1 VVDTKRHSV
10 YITTGQNYSA
20 PDDVFACLDAV
31 GGDLAVAAACLA
43 PNDYTDAIL
52 ALDISTGAIKW
63 ARRLQSFDVWSLACG
78 NADFGLPQLDIC
90 KSPESPDY
98 DVVTANLFTVEGDDD
113 RRDLLGA
120 DQKSGVYWALDPDN
134 GDIVWATQVG
144 PGSARGGILWGS
156 ATDGKRVYV
165 AAANWESVEV
175 TLTPSGQ
182 TTTSGFWNALDART
196 GAILWQTADPVPNG
210 VDAGMVTIANGVVY
224 AGSMD
229 PLGHMYALDAATGA
243 ILWQYASGGSV
254 VAGPAVVKG
263 TVYWGS
269 GYARGLGTPS
279 NQLYAFALP

>member
-1 VVDTKRHSV
+1 
-10 YITTGQNYSA
+10 
-20 PDDVFACLDAV
+20 V
-31 GGDLAVAAACLA
+31 GGDLAAATTCLA
-43 PNDYTDAIL
+43 PDDYTDAIL
-52 ALDISTGAIKW
+52 ALDMSTGALKW

-98 DVVTANLFTVEGDDD
+98 DVVAANLFTVGGDDD

-120 DQKSGVYWALDPDN
+120 DQKSGIYWALDPDN

-156 ATDGKRVYV
+156 ATDSKRVYV

-196 GAILWQTADPVPNG
+196 GAILWQTADPVPDG

-229 PLGHMYALDAATGA
+229 PLGHMYALDAVTGA
-243 ILWQYASGGSV
+243 ILWRYASGGSV

-269 GYARGLGTPS
+269 GYARGLGSPS